1 MNIEIADSY
10 DDLSLKANN
19 RVVREIEKNKR
30 LLLCT
35 ATGGSPAGMYQLL
48 CNHYQKN
55 PGLFARLRII
65 KLDEWGGVPMDQAG
79 TCEHYLQQNLLQ
91 PLRIPESRY
100 TGFHSNP
107 ENPGLECA
115 RIQDKLA
122 AEGPIDLC
130 ILGIGRNG
138 HLAFNEPANF
148 LQPFCHVAEL
158 SDMTLQH
165 AMTAEMNIKPGFGLT
180 LGMADILQSK
190 MILILIAG
198 KEKKEIVHE
207 FLSKKVSSSVPAS
220 FLWLHPN
227 AHCLITQDAM
237 ETNA

>member
-1 MNIEIADSY
+1 MNIEISDSY
-10 DDLSLKANN
+10 ADLSLMAKN
-19 RVVREIEKNKR
+19 RVVQEIEKNRR

-48 CNHYQKN
+48 SSTYQEN

-65 KLDEWGGVPMDQAG
+65 KLDEWGGVPMDQPG
-79 TCEHYLQQNLLQ
+79 TCEQYLQQNLLQ

-115 RIQDKLA
+115 RIQAKLTT
-122 AEGPIDLC
+122 EGPIDLC
-130 ILGIGRNG
+130 ILGIGMNG
-138 HLAFNEPANF
+138 HLAFNEPADF
-148 LQPFCHVAEL
+148 LQPFSHVAEL
-158 SDMTLQH
+158 SAMTLQH
-165 AMTAEMNIKPGFGLT
+165 AMTSEMRVKPGFGLT
-180 LGMADILQSK
+180 LGMADILHAK

-198 KEKKEIVHE
+198 KDKRAIVHQ

-227 AHCLITQDAM
+227 AHCLITKDAL
-237 ETNA
+237 ETTA